1 MPTTLDRPTESPTP
15 DKPSR
20 LAHPAAAIAATLGR
34 LGLAAVF
41 GWAALA
47 KITDPQA
54 TVRSVR
60 AYDLLPDALATAV
73 GRGLP
78 AFELVLAIALLL
90 GVALRFT
97 AAVAA
102 GLLTVFTIGIVSA
115 AARGLRIECGCFGN
129 GGATEHPHYGGEI
142 ARDIA
147 LLAVA
152 ILIAVIGHSRWSVN
166 PRLAEVPTGLRTRT
180 AQVRAQ
186 ANAERFRRAQRLT
199 TAGVAG
205 ALVIGALVGVSAGA
219 ATAPG
224 KPTAIPAG
232 VTSAGGVVVGNP
244 NAPHT
249 VIAYEDPQCPICK
262 EFEDTSAAA
271 LTAAVNAGKVKV
283 EYRMRSFLGPE
294 SVRAVAALGAAQDE
308 GKFNALRQEM
318 YANQPEERTGGYTID
333 DLLALG
339 AKVGLTD
346 AAYVQAVRNQTYA
359 AWAKQIDDRASKD
372 GNTGTPDLRLD
383 GKQINQN
390 TLFHPTAF
398 AALLAKLT

>member
-1 MPTTLDRPTESPTP
+1 MPTTLDRATTP
-15 DKPSR
+15 AANKPPR
-20 LAHPAAAIAATLGR
+20 LAHPVAGIAATVGR
-34 LGLAAVF
+34 LGLAVVF

-60 AYDLLPDALATAV
+60 AYDLLPNGLATAV

-78 AFELVLAIALLL
+78 AFELVLAVALLV

-115 AARGLRIECGCFGN
+115 DARGLRIECGCFGN
-129 GGATEHPHYGGEI
+129 GGATAHPHYGGEI
-142 ARDIA
+142 ARDLGLI
-147 LLAVA
+147 AVA
-152 ILIAVIGHSRWSVN
+152 VLIAVIGHSRWSIN
-166 PRLAEVPTGLRTRT
+166 PRLAEVPKGLRART

-186 ANAERFRRAQRLT
+186 ANAESFRRAKRLT

-205 ALVIGALVGVSAGA
+205 ALVIGALTGISVAA

-224 KPTAIPAG
+224 APTRIPTG
-232 VTSAGGVVVGNP
+232 VTAAGGIVVGNP
-244 NAPHT
+244 SAPHT

-262 EFEDTSAAA
+262 EFEDTSASA
-271 LTAAVNAGKVKV
+271 LTVAVDAGKVKV

-294 SVRAVAALGAAQDE
+294 SVRAVAALGAARDE

-346 AAYVQAVRNQTYA
+346 QAYVQAVRNQIYA
-359 AWAKQIDDRASKD
+359 PWAKQVDDRASRD

-383 GKQINQN
+383 GKEIDQN
-390 TLFHPTAF
+390 TLFNKTAF
-398 AALLAKLT
+398 AALLAGLS